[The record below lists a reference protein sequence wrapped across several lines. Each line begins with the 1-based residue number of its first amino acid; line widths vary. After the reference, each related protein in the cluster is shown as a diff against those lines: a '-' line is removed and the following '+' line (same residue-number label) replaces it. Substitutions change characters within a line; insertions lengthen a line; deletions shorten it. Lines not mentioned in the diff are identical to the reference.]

1 VQDSGLKEGTIEQLK
16 KNDLDSQEALKLV
29 NSDDIG
35 TLDLT
40 LGQRKILLHALALL
54 HSKEKSSTSEVTKS
68 SETVSVTTKS
78 LANDEGLEELL
89 KKIGGISLDDPLV
102 TLGATEQPSSV
113 PLERVDNNPQVFLG
127 TQKPAEAKKG
137 G

>member
-1 VQDSGLKEGTIEQLK
+1 M
-16 KNDLDSQEALKLV
+16 
-29 NSDDIG
+29 
-35 TLDLT
+35 
-40 LGQRKILLHALALL
+40 
-54 HSKEKSSTSEVTKS
+54 
-68 SETVSVTTKS
+68 TTKS

-102 TLGATEQPSSV
+102 TLGATEQPFSV